1 MNYGGI
7 FKCVGNLSFRT
18 NIMYCIR
25 RWFRI
30 LFYAC
35 FLPVSYVYRW
45 LVHRYRSDLTTSYS
59 NFVTIKKYC
68 KTASLSSSP
77 YRYFS
82 FHTRLFPPFQFF
94 RFILLIVLSNPSL
107 IFLQRCTE
115 EIAHRRRFET
125 PTYQVLTNYE
135 KNETKEL
142 KRRE

>member
-94 RFILLIVLSNPSL
+94 RFILLIVCKNLICWSFKPPSMRNFFSAAL
-107 IFLQRCTE
+107 
-115 EIAHRRRFET
+115 
-125 PTYQVLTNYE
+125 E
-135 KNETKEL
+135 KN
-142 KRRE
+142 KRGVA